1 MVQRVLVSFVL
12 TILLSCTLIPDNALA
27 GAEEKFL
34 LFYSNDIEGETEPCG

>member
-1 MVQRVLVSFVL
+1 MVQRILVSLVL
-12 TILLSCTLIPDNALA
+12 AILLCSTLLPDSALA

>member
-1 MVQRVLVSFVL
+1 MIQRILVSLIMTAFLISSL
-12 TILLSCTLIPDNALA
+12 TTANAMA

>member
-1 MVQRVLVSFVL
+1 MVQRILVSL
-12 TILLSCTLIPDNALA
+12 ILAILLCWSLAPGKPMA